1 VSLVECGPARS
12 HVGDGDGDRYGDRY
26 GDDVRGV
33 RT

>member
-12 HVGDGDGDRYGDRY
+12 HVGDGDGDRYGD
-26 GDDVRGV
+26 DVRGV